1 MIKFKLV
8 SLIILCV
15 LFGCNNANPSSN
27 ENQVTNPSVEFKKLN
42 TIMEG
47 IFFKSS
53 QFFDEWANKP
63 FKVNGE
69 KGTILFINP
78 NDLVTEN
85 GQPLGKTIQVEL
97 KELTNQSDMLKA
109 NASTVSNGRLLVS
122 GGAYF
127 IKLTSDNN
135 ILKLKEGKSLSV
147 QFPKLTNKE
156 MSLFYGERD
165 SLGQLNWQE
174 ANQKFENKA
183 IAKAKPKL
191 DTVSFGSDSFVPFD
205 GTFMDGEDV
214 KDSRTPLTVAEKKL
228 IVENRENAVHAYE
241 IVKVKKLGW
250 INCDRFYESNNNTKL
265 ELAFNEKDNIEIAN
279 VFLVFQE
286 LNSVIQSSYVKIGS
300 NKFTPRFQNIPI
312 GSKTKLIA
320 LSTKNGKTYSY
331 NSYITIEANKTI
343 QIDFKETTF
352 NRTLFFERKIW
363 ISENSVNC

>member
-1 MIKFKLV
+1 MIKFKLFAL
-8 SLIILCV
+8 LILFA
-15 LFGCNNANPSSN
+15 LFGCNNANPSTN
-27 ENQVTNPSVEFKKLN
+27 ENQVTNPSVGLKKLN
-42 TIMEG
+42 AIMEG
-47 IFFKSS
+47 IFFRSS

-63 FKVNGE
+63 FKVTGE
-69 KGTILFINP
+69 KGAILFINP
-78 NDLVTEN
+78 NDLITEN

-109 NASTVSNGRLLVS
+109 NAPTVSNGRLLVS

-127 IKLTSDNN
+127 IKLTSDGN
-135 ILKLKEGKSLSV
+135 ILKLKEGKSLTV
-147 QFPKLTNKE
+147 QFPKLTKSD

-191 DTVSFGSDSFVPFD
+191 DTVSYGSD
-205 GTFMDGEDV
+205 TFMPIDATLMDGE
-214 KDSRTPLTVAEKKL
+214 KGEDSRIPLTVAEKKL
-228 IVENRENAVHAYE
+228 IVENRENEVYAYE
-241 IVKVKKLGW
+241 IVRVKKLGW
-250 INCDRFYESNNNTKL
+250 INCDRFYESNNNTNL
-265 ELAFNEKDNIEIAN
+265 ELAFNEKDKIQIAN

-286 LNSVIQSSYVKIGS
+286 LNSVMQSSYVKIGK

-331 NSYITIEANKTI
+331 NSDIKIEANKTV
-343 QIDFKETTF
+343 QIDFKET
-352 NRTLFFERKIW
+352 NKDEIEKLFEI
-363 ISENSVNC
+363 N